1 MKVMEVMGYIGELRL
16 CPHRFSSLCLIV
28 SVVLRILITFQEKE
42 LIVRTETASSSSG
55 SSRALNTL
63 SSKKHFGL
71 FPLLFT
77 DTSYNILRD
86 IPTT

>member
-1 MKVMEVMGYIGELRL
+1 MKVMEVMGYIEERCLYS
-16 CPHRFSSLCLIV
+16 HRFSSLCLIV

-42 LIVRTETASSSSG
+42 LIVRTETASSSS
-55 SSRALNTL
+55 SSRRALNT
-63 SSKKHFGL
+63 SSRREHFEI

-77 DTSYNILRD
+77 DTSHNILRD